1 MIITRMAKGQKGI
14 FISEGEFE
22 VLRSAKEIMENLI
35 GNKLSWGA
43 YFIMLASG
51 YLAPVALE
59 GLQTECPCC
68 GARAVL
74 RYKDLKQMKSSEE
87 PSPSSSRERT
97 VIHRQ

>member
-1 MIITRMAKGQKGI
+1 MAKGQKGI
-14 FISEGEFE
+14 FIGEGEFE
-22 VLRSAKEIMENLI
+22 ILKTAKVVMENLI

-59 GLQTECPCC
+59 GLQLECSHC

-74 RYKDLKQMKSSEE
+74 RFKDIKQRKASSGLA
-87 PSPSSSRERT
+87 PSSSRERT
-97 VIHRQ
+97 SKDKR

>member
-1 MIITRMAKGQKGI
+1 MAKGQKGI
-14 FISEGEFE
+14 FIGEGEFAI
-22 VLRSAKEIMENLI
+22 LKTAKVVMENLI

-59 GLQTECPCC
+59 GLQLQCAHC

-74 RYKDLKQMKSSEE
+74 RYKDLKRMKSS
-87 PSPSSSRERT
+87 SGLDPSSSKARISKHKR
-97 VIHRQ
+97 

>member
-1 MIITRMAKGQKGI
+1 MAKGQKGI
-14 FISEGEFE
+14 FIAEGEFE
-22 VLRSAKEIMENLI
+22 ILRTAKVVMENLI

-59 GLQTECPCC
+59 GLQLECQYC

-74 RYKDLKQMKSSEE
+74 RFKDIKQKKASSG
-87 PSPSSSRERT
+87 PAPSSSRGRT
-97 VIHRQ
+97 SKHKR